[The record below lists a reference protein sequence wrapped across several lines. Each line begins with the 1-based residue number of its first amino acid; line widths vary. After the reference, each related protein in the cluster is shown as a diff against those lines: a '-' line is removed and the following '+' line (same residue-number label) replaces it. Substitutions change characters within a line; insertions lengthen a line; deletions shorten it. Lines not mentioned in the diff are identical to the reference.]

1 MNNETAY
8 QVFSINPD
16 PRVALLRDVSANVP
30 DYMQLTDGIPLKG
43 TIPESTTFTLSEE
56 GGDMLCD
63 FVENTS
69 GTLIVSSRA
78 REALETEGITGD
90 DFEYLPVTLKDKR
103 GRALKSRFYIVNPL
117 QKVECMDRERSEFS
131 ASART
136 DKILS
141 VQQLVVRQDM
151 VPARLKLFRLG
162 EWPRVIVIRLDL
174 VQRLQEAQLTGL
186 FVVEQGEDF
195 IW

>member
-1 MNNETAY
+1 MAY
-8 QVFSINPD
+8 QVFSINSD
-16 PRVALLRDVSANVP
+16 PRLAYLEDVSANVP
-30 DYMQLTDGIPLKG
+30 DYMQLTDGVRLKG

-69 GTLIVSSRA
+69 GTLIVSTRA
-78 REALETEGITGD
+78 REALEAEGITGD

-117 QKVECMDRERSEFS
+117 QKVECMDRERSKFS

-136 DKILS
+136 DEILS
-141 VQQLVVRQDM
+141 VRRLVVRQEQ
-151 VPARLKLFRLG
+151 VPAELKLFRLG
-162 EWPRVIVIRLDL
+162 EWPRVIVIRSDL
-174 VQRLQEAQLTGL
+174 VQRLQEAQLIGL
-186 FVVEQGEDF
+186 FVVGPGEKF
-195 IW
+195 TW